1 LDGKCFIEHQRG
13 AEVNKRDD
21 LSVAVQMLACWVCR
35 VHWHH
40 EPFLNQENGTIH
52 KRYLVLQ
59 EYMHRDP
66 LLDAAAAAAAD
77 DDDDENNHLG
87 IVRGSGLVEGR
98 TTQLL
103 HLIKP

>member
-1 LDGKCFIEHQRG
+1 
-13 AEVNKRDD
+13 
-21 LSVAVQMLACWVCR
+21 VQ
-35 VHWHH
+35 WHH

-52 KRYLVLQ
+52 KCYLVLQ

-66 LLDAAAAAAAD
+66 LLDAAAAA

-103 HLIKP
+103 DHIKR